1 MKTHEPSESA
11 APPVSAWPD
20 VQPRAR
26 RAAKPIRTPPAT
38 ASAKRCAVF
47 ARGPFSMPS
56 FSRPAEY
63 APRTPPRKTPRTSN
77 TSQSS
82 RTCLP
87 GPKYCEKY
95 AFVSTAF
102 GATRWAPATAKRV
115 TAPDEPRPK
124 PMTRN
129 DARRTRP
136 RTTPATYGFQKG
148 RSDISLTSSA
158 EKPEGRGLAG
168 REKDPAQREAARED
182 QDGDERD
189 EREVPPGLEE
199 LHREGDEEPRDDD
212 ERPEDGRVRP
222 AEEAARRE
230 AARLAGG
237 RPAEKEED
245 DQDELGADRDGVPA
259 DEELPLCFVQTEE
272 EQRRGAGRDARRE
285 EERPEDRAVPREAR
299 GHRAEEE
306 ARVEAKADAH
316 EDARHEDGAAVRAC
330 EVREPRE
337 KDTEEGRRP
346 RAEPR
351 ALRRVERAEAEEEAG
366 RVDEDENPRAPGHRR
381 GRAKDGVKA
390 PRPEPMREVE
400 PERQH
405 AHREERERRERR
417 RPQGAR
423 ERARTGDELQRG
435 REDEDPRDDP
445 AEEEV
450 DRDLE
455 APDVERRVDLRMRA
469 GRDGLAKL
477 RRHGR
482 SLRAGSRG
490 SAARRSRGDS
500 LSSGAFEDSSRPRS
514 RGRGCR
520 RRRASRSGTRSHS
533 PASAP
538 SGRGGGRTCT
548 CRCSPSGARSARRT
562 GKPRCTPC
570 SLSTCCGSRG
580 RRHPRSRGSRP
591 SGSS

>member
-1 MKTHEPSESA
+1 MGSKRDVRTFHSPLQGRSRKAE
-11 APPVSAWPD
+11 AWPA
-20 VQPRAR
+20 AR
-26 RAAKPIRTPPAT
+26 RIQRSARPPARIRTGTSATNGRCRRDSRNSIARGTRSPAT
-38 ASAKRCAVF
+38 TTSDQKTAVY
-47 ARGPFSMPS
+47 G
-56 FSRPAEY
+56 
-63 APRTPPRKTPRTSN
+63 PPRKLR
-77 TSQSS
+77 
-82 RTCLP
+82 
-87 GPKYCEKY
+87 
-95 AFVSTAF
+95 
-102 GATRWAPATAKRV
+102 
-115 TAPDEPRPK
+115 
-124 PMTRN
+124 
-129 DARRTRP
+129 
-136 RTTPATYGFQKG
+136 
-148 RSDISLTSSA
+148 
-158 EKPEGRGLAG
+158 
-168 REKDPAQREAARED
+168 
-182 QDGDERD
+182 
-189 EREVPPGLEE
+189 
-199 LHREGDEEPRDDD
+199 
-212 ERPEDGRVRP
+212 
-222 AEEAARRE
+222 AARRP
-230 AARLAGG
+230 RLAGG

-285 EERPEDRAVPREAR
+285 EERPEDRAIPREAR

-346 RAEPR
+346 RTEPR

-423 ERARTGDELQRG
+423 ERARPGDELQRG

-455 APDVERRVDLRMRA
+455 APDVERRVDLRIRA
-469 GRDGLAKL
+469 GRDGLEKL

-500 LSSGAFEDSSRPRS
+500 PSSGAFGGSSRLRT
-514 RGRGCR
+514 RGRKGP
-520 RRRASRSGTRSHS
+520 RRRASRSGTRSRS
-533 PASAP
+533 PA
-538 SGRGGGRTCT
+538 
-548 CRCSPSGARSARRT
+548 
-562 GKPRCTPC
+562 
-570 SLSTCCGSRG
+570 
-580 RRHPRSRGSRP
+580 
-591 SGSS
+591 